1 MGKVNVLEVVLSNG
15 TGVYIAGQL
24 LQGHVNLE
32 LNNSLK
38 MKGQL
43 VV

>member
-1 MGKVNVLEVVLSNG
+1 MGKVSVLEVVLSNG

-32 LNNSLK
+32 LNNNLK
-38 MKGQL
+38 LRGE
-43 VV
+43 